1 MHVREDIRQRLG
13 EREFLDYP
21 VFLEAGA
28 AERSALLRRAL
39 LAALGALVLGA
50 VVVAIVAARG

>member
-1 MHVREDIRQRLG
+1 MSLHQELRTRLG

-28 AERSALLRRAL
+28 GERSALLLRTL
-39 LAALGALVLGA
+39 LAALGVAVLAL
-50 VVVAIVAARG
+50 AIVAVVR

>member
-1 MHVREDIRQRLG
+1 MNLQPQVHQHLG

-28 AERSALLRRAL
+28 AERGELLRRAL
-39 LAALGALVLGA
+39 LAALGVG
-50 VVVAIVAARG
+50 VIVATVIALA